1 MKKGFSVLI
10 ILLISHFVIAQSAIL
25 DSYIQQ
31 GISSNLSLQQQNIQ
45 LEKAVNSI
53 AIARSNLAPK
63 ITFAPTYSLAA
74 GGRKLDFPIGDLL
87 NPVYTT
93 LNQLTRTENF
103 PQTENVNVQFAPNNF
118 QETVVKFQYPI
129 FNSDIKYN
137 ILIQEGLLQTEEAKR
152 KALVYELRN
161 NIRVAYYQYLQS
173 LEGIS
178 VLNNAKTLLDKFV
191 ILNQKLVKNQVALKD
206 VVLSAEYE
214 VSKIKQQIAVAE
226 KNSKLAKSYVNFLI
240 NKELE
245 SDLKVDTAFI
255 NQLPKV
261 QELTFLKQSAVRN
274 RPEFATLQAG
284 VRVNE
289 TAIQLAERSAKLP
302 QVFVGGNA
310 GFQGFGYSFTDQG
323 FGVLQLGMQWDLYH
337 GKEKKRKIEGAKID
351 KRIAESKIDQ
361 VKQQVQL
368 QVAQAYYEFIAAE
381 EAFVAAKDGVRQ
393 AEGVLKIVD
402 SRYRNGSAIYIEYLK
417 AQNDVQTAQQ
427 MASLTKYDL
436 WIKKATL
443 DKVSGV
449 ENEK

>member
-1 MKKGFSVLI
+1 MKRAFFAL
-10 ILLISHFVIAQSAIL
+10 ILLIISQLSYAQSAVL

-45 LEKAVNSI
+45 LEKAVNGI

-74 GGRKLDFPIGDLL
+74 GGRTLAFPIGDLL
-87 NPVYTT
+87 NPVYAS
-93 LNQLTRTENF
+93 LNQLTQSGNF
-103 PQTENVNVQFAPNNF
+103 PQVENVNEQLAPNNF
-118 QETVVKFQYPI
+118 QETVVRFQYPI

-137 ILIQEGLLQTEEAKR
+137 ILIQEGLLQTETAKR
-152 KALVYELRN
+152 KVIEYELRN
-161 NIRVAYYQYLQS
+161 DIRVAYYQYLQS

-178 VLNNAKTLLDKFV
+178 VLNNAKTLLEKFV
-191 ILNQKLVKNQVALKD
+191 ELNQKLVKNQVALKD

-214 VSKIKQQIAVAE
+214 VSKINQQIATAN
-226 KNSKLAKSYVNFLI
+226 KNNQLAKSYVNFLI
-240 NKELE
+240 NRDLE
-245 SDLKVDTAFI
+245 SELKVDTAFVR
-255 NQLPKV
+255 QLPNV
-261 QELTFLKQSAVRN
+261 QDLALLKQTAVRN
-274 RPEFATLQAG
+274 RPEFTALQAG
-284 VRVNE
+284 VRVNDTVIE
-289 TAIQLAERSAKLP
+289 MAERSAKLP
-302 QVFVGGNA
+302 QVFVGGNV
-310 GFQGFGYSFTDQG
+310 GIQGFGYHFSNQG

-337 GKEKKRKIEGAKID
+337 GKEKQRKIEGAKID
-351 KRIAESKIDQ
+351 KRISESKVDQ
-361 VKQQVQL
+361 AKQQVQL
-368 QVAQAYYEFIAAE
+368 QVAQAYYEFVAAE
-381 EAFVAAKDGVRQ
+381 EALAAAKDGVRQ

-449 ENEK
+449 E

>member
-1 MKKGFSVLI
+1 MRTLLLVGKFVFISCLAVSQSVVLE
-10 ILLISHFVIAQSAIL
+10 
-25 DSYIQQ
+25 DYIRQ
-31 GISSNLSLQQQNIQ
+31 GIKSNLSLQQQTIQ

-53 AIARSNLAPK
+53 AIARSNLALK

-93 LNQLTRTENF
+93 LNQLTQGGNF
-103 PQTENVNVQFAPNNF
+103 PQVENVNVQFAPNNF
-118 QETVVKFQYPI
+118 HETVVRFQYPI

-137 ILIQEGLLQTEEAKR
+137 ILIQEGLLQTETAKR
-152 KALVYELRN
+152 KVIEYELRN

-173 LEGIS
+173 LEGIE
-178 VLNNAKTLLDKFV
+178 VLNSAKTLLGKFV
-191 ILNQKLVKNQVALKD
+191 SFNQKLVKNQVALKD

-226 KNSKLAKSYVNFLI
+226 KNNKMAKSYVNFLL
-240 NKELE
+240 NRELE
-245 SDLKVDTAFI
+245 NSLEVDTSFA
-255 NQLPKV
+255 NQLPQV
-261 QELTFLKQSAVRN
+261 RELAFLKQSALRN
-274 RPEFATLQAG
+274 RPEFETLRTG
-284 VRVNE
+284 ILVNE
-289 TAIQLAERSAKLP
+289 TAIQMAERSAKLP

-310 GFQGFGYSFTDQG
+310 GFQGFGYQFKDQG
-323 FGVLQLGMQWDLYH
+323 FGILQLGMQWDLYH
-337 GKEKKRKIEGAKID
+337 GKEKQRKIEEAKIN
-351 KRIAESKIDQ
+351 KRIAESKVGQ
-361 VKQQVQL
+361 VQQQVQL

-381 EAFVAAKDGVRQ
+381 ETFAAAKDGVRQ

-402 SRYRNGSAIYIEYLK
+402 SRYRNGTAIYIEYLK

-449 ENEK
+449 E

>member
-1 MKKGFSVLI
+1 MKKLLLI
-10 ILLISHFVIAQSAIL
+10 INLLIVSELLVAQSPTL
-25 DSYIQQ
+25 DTYVRE
-31 GISSNLSLQQQNIQ
+31 GISSNLSLKEQSLQ

-53 AIARSNLAPK
+53 AIARSNLAPR

-93 LNQLTRTENF
+93 LNQLTQGGNF
-103 PQTENVNVQFAPNNF
+103 PQVENVNVQFAPNNF
-118 QETVVKFQYPI
+118 QETVVRFQYPI

-173 LEGIS
+173 LEGIE
-178 VLNNAKTLLDKFV
+178 VLKNAQTLLDQFV
-191 ILNQKLVKNQVALKD
+191 NLNQKLVKNQVALKD

-214 VSKIKQQIAVAE
+214 VSKIKQQIATAE

-240 NKELE
+240 NRELE
-245 SDLKVDTAFI
+245 SEIKADTEFVNKI
-255 NQLPKV
+255 PTV
-261 QELTFLKQSAVRN
+261 RELVFLKQSALKN
-274 RPEFATLQAG
+274 RPEFETLQSG
-284 VRVNE
+284 IRVNE

-302 QVFVGGNA
+302 QIFVGGNA
-310 GFQGFGYSFTDQG
+310 GFQGFGYQFKNQG
-323 FGVLQLGMQWDLYH
+323 FGVVQLGMQWDLYH
-337 GKEKKRKIEGAKID
+337 GKEKQRKIEGAKID
-351 KRIAESKIDQ
+351 KRLTESKVDQ
-361 VKQQVQL
+361 VKQQVEL
-368 QVAQAYYEFIAAE
+368 QVSQSYYEFVAAE
-381 EAFVAAKDGVRQ
+381 EAFRAIQDGVRQ

-436 WIKKATL
+436 WVKKATL
-443 DKVSGV
+443 DKVSGI
-449 ENEK
+449 E

>member
-1 MKKGFSVLI
+1 MNRC
-10 ILLISHFVIAQSAIL
+10 ILLLALVFANSGVFCQSPVIEE
-25 DSYIQQ
+25 YIQQ
-31 GISSNLSLQQQNIQ
+31 GISSNLSLQQQSIQ

-74 GGRKLDFPIGDLL
+74 GGRKLQFPIGDLL
-87 NPVYTT
+87 NPVYST
-93 LNQLTRTENF
+93 LNQLTQSDGF
-103 PQTENVNVQFAPNNF
+103 PQVQNVNEQLAPNNF
-118 QETVVKFQYPI
+118 HETVVRFQYPI

-137 ILIQEGLLQTEEAKR
+137 ILIQEGLLQTEKAKR

-161 NIRVAYYQYLQS
+161 DIRVAYYQYLQS
-173 LEGIS
+173 LEAIS
-178 VLNNAKTLLDKFV
+178 VLNNGKGLLEKFAK
-191 ILNQKLVKNQVALKD
+191 LNQKLVKNQVALKD

-214 VSKIKQQIAVAE
+214 VSKIKQQIATAE
-226 KNSKLAKSYVNFLI
+226 KNSKTAKAYLNFLI
-240 NKELE
+240 NRKLE
-245 SDLKVDTAFI
+245 SSIEADTAFV
-255 NQLPKV
+255 NTLPVV
-261 QELTFLKQSAVRN
+261 QDLEFLKQSALKN
-274 RPEFATLQAG
+274 RPEFETLKSG
-284 VRVNE
+284 IRVNE

-337 GKEKKRKIEGAKID
+337 GKEKKRKIEAAKID
-351 KRIAESKIDQ
+351 RRLTVSKVEQ

-368 QVAQAYYEFIAAE
+368 QVAQAYYEFVAAQ

-393 AEGVLKIVD
+393 AEGVLKIVS

-417 AQNDVQTAQQ
+417 AQNDVQVAQQ
-427 MASLTKYDL
+427 MASITKYDL
-436 WIKKATL
+436 WVKKATL

-449 ENEK
+449 D

>member
-1 MKKGFSVLI
+1 MRKLLFVVS
-10 ILLISHFVIAQSAIL
+10 LLIVSKLLVAQSAIL
-25 DSYIQQ
+25 DAYVRE
-31 GISSNLSLQQQNIQ
+31 GVASNLSLRQQSIQ

-74 GGRKLDFPIGDLL
+74 GGRKLSFPIGDLL
-87 NPVYTT
+87 NPVYSS
-93 LNQLTRTENF
+93 LNQLTQSGNF
-103 PQTENVNVQFAPNNF
+103 PQVENVNEQLAPNNF
-118 QETVVKFQYPI
+118 QETVVRFQYPI

-161 NIRVAYYQYLQS
+161 DIRVAYYQYLQS

-214 VSKIKQQIAVAE
+214 VSKIKQQIAIAK
-226 KNSKLAKSYVNFLI
+226 KNSKVAKSYVNFLI

-245 SDLKVDTAFI
+245 SNLEVDTAFV
-255 NQLPKV
+255 NQVPTV
-261 QELTFLKQSAVRN
+261 RDLTFLKQLAVKN

-289 TAIQLAERSAKLP
+289 TAIELAERNAKLP
-302 QVFVGGNA
+302 QVFVGGNV
-310 GFQGFGYSFTDQG
+310 GFQGFGYQFGNQG

-337 GKEKKRKIEGAKID
+337 GKEKQRKIEGAKID
-351 KRIAESKIDQ
+351 KRIAESTIDQ

-436 WIKKATL
+436 WLKKATL

-449 ENEK
+449 E